1 MSYLIT
7 IYLILCIL
15 KLSDSEELE
24 VPMYTHDSMLY
35 SHV

>member
-1 MSYLIT
+1 MSYLII

-24 VPMYTHDSMLY
+24 VGTYVYP
-35 SHV
+35 